1 MVATILRRY
10 SSSDAQALVERSFG
24 SYLGSPEAQ
33 KQRDKAAAAAPEST
47 SSSSTSSGSS
57 SGGGGGSSGGNTV
70 GQEMAARKRSAQP
83 APEKLSEQEAL
94 AWQVSA
100 LAAKLEAM
108 ASVLQGF
115 DLSEVTAKRHE
126 ALFRTLA

>member
-33 KQRDKAAAAAPEST
+33 KQRDKAAAAAPG
-47 SSSSTSSGSS
+47 STSSGGN
-57 SGGGGGSSGGNTV
+57 GGSNGGSGGSSGGNTV
-70 GQEMAARKRSAQP
+70 GQEVAARKRSAQP
-83 APEKLSEQEAL
+83 PPEKLSEQEAL

-108 ASVLQGF
+108 GTVLQGF